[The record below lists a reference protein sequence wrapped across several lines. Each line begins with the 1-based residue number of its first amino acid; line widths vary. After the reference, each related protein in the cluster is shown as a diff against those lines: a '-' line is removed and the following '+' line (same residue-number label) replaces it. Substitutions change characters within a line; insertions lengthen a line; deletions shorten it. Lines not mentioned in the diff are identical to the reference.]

1 MLGVSATYP
10 CRECR
15 ADSTA
20 TREIHQKYR
29 KRVVLVEL
37 VVFAGLVELVV
48 AQGPREIDCFLTLAG
63 RSGAGTL
70 IVFEVVAFTLLQQSN
85 LVFFEVHFP
94 RTAVALLFLMMESAS
109 VALTL
114 LVLHFRFDSGPE
126 QRHTKTLLELLP
138 VLFLSQAPRFTL
150 SLFTMLGN
158 DGADTLIVEQV
169 RAVELVLVLFSL
181 RHRQHS
187 NLVLSTQAPMAATL
201 VLTIC
206 LAFFLVSVRS
216 LQVSAVSGPRH

>member
-1 MLGVSATYP
+1 
-10 CRECR
+10 
-15 ADSTA
+15 
-20 TREIHQKYR
+20 
-29 KRVVLVEL
+29 VVLVEL

-48 AQGPREIDCFLTLAG
+48 AQGPREIDCLLTLAG

-70 IVFEVVAFTLLQQSN
+70 MVFEVVAFTLLQQSN

-94 RTAVALLFLMMESAS
+94 RTAVALLFLMMVSAA

-138 VLFLSQAPRFTL
+138 VLFVSQAPRFTL

-158 DGADTLIVEQV
+158 DGADTLIVEHV

-181 RHRQHS
+181 RHRQQS
-187 NLVLSTQAPMAATL
+187 NLVLSTQAPIAATL

-206 LAFFLVSVRS
+206 LAFFLVKVRS